1 MRNPQTAEMF
11 LWLCPCCNHTR
22 LPILLPLFFLFTI
35 VLLLLLFLFLL
46 LLVILIIVLIC
57 SNAPQSQFP
66 PLHQINS
73 HISSNRPPLHIAY
86 HPLHK
91 VTPCP
96 LLLPLL
102 YTWKRSRIR
111 SDSLSSLLHHCHAY
125 ISILSTQGR
134 ASRKNT
140 LFRLI
145 NALYE

>member
-11 LWLCPCCNHTR
+11 LWLCPCCNHT
-22 LPILLPLFFLFTI
+22 LLPLLSIIPILLPLFFLFTI
-35 VLLLLLFLFLL
+35 VLLLLFLLLFLLL

-57 SNAPQSQFP
+57 SNAPQSHFP

-102 YTWKRSRIR
+102 YPWKRSPIR
-111 SDSLSSLLHHCHAY
+111 SHNLVYHPFY
-125 ISILSTQGR
+125 ITATHI
-134 ASRKNT
+134 
-140 LFRLI
+140 
-145 NALYE
+145 